1 MNSQPETDPWENDLL
16 DYKSVGQT
24 FGNLIASI
32 DEAKVISIEAGFGR
46 GKTFFRKAWAEDLRQ
61 RGEVVIEIDAQQ
73 SDHSG
78 DPVISFIGALIGAL
92 PDKAKDRRQEAY
104 ERGKKIAGLTARTV
118 LRVATRH
125 AAEDIIET
133 MTERTADKIDALDA
147 LEDVVREIGNDMSKL
162 AGDLI
167 AGQMAAEQ
175 VRKKELPEQLH
186 ALHDALTAETQT
198 KRVVIIIDELDR
210 CHPEYAIALLEAMKL
225 VFDHPGFVFCLMIN
239 ADYLENVAS
248 KRFGSFVEGER
259 YLDKFVDIR
268 LQLPRTDETLK
279 AATRHLAMHLP
290 LAIPYGEH
298 QEFSVVRAAG
308 LAAELA
314 PVSNLSMRQIKRVLL
329 KVELALRC
337 YRHEPLDCA
346 LLVFLAFKDAC
357 GQGTDEML
365 PISDRFLLRVRL
377 TPKVA
382 REFKERLDEGGLGE
396 DRELAYEA
404 KAFIKSNCNELLKL
418 SDELYCSPPL
428 ASGRTY
434 HDWAQVCLHLAEHYV
449 PDHQAILDAVR
460 QLEATEPTAT

>member
-1 MNSQPETDPWENDLL
+1 MISQPEFDPWENDLL

-92 PDKAKDRRQEAY
+92 PDKAKDRRQEVY
-104 ERGKKIAGLTARTV
+104 EKGKKIAGLTARTV

-125 AAEDIIET
+125 AAEEIIET
-133 MTERTADKIDALDA
+133 MTERTADKIDGLDA

-186 ALHDALTAETQT
+186 ALHDALTAEVQT

-239 ADYLENVAS
+239 AEYLEKLAAH
-248 KRFGSFVEGER
+248 RFGTFTEGEK
-259 YLDKFVDIR
+259 YLDKFVDLR
-268 LQLPRTDETLK
+268 LKLPTTEKALR
-279 AATRHLAMHLP
+279 AATRYLAEQLP
-290 LAIPYGEH
+290 LEIPFGETA
-298 QEFSVVRAAG
+298 EFSLEKCAEVASD
-308 LAAELA
+308 LA
-314 PVSNLSMRQIKRVLL
+314 VSCEFSMRQIKRVLL
-329 KVELALRC
+329 RVELAFRC
-337 YRHEPLDCA
+337 YRNIPLDGP
-346 LLVFLAFKDAC
+346 LVIFLAFKEASGRDF
-357 GQGTDEML
+357 DPKVSL
-365 PISDRFLLRVRL
+365 PRAAL
-377 TPKVA
+377 TPEVGK
-382 REFKERLDEGGLGE
+382 EFNTPLDHRSIDAEQRRHHKAMEFIQKNCPELRDLPE
-396 DRELAYEA
+396 DRY
-404 KAFIKSNCNELLKL
+404 K
-418 SDELYCSPPL
+418 SPPL
-428 ASGRTY
+428 DPGQRY
-434 HDWAQVCLHLAEHYV
+434 VDWVPICSHLAEHYI
-449 PDHQAILDAVR
+449 PGHQAVLDAVR
-460 QLEATEPTAT
+460 ELEAN